1 MSNNIFRATLVFE
14 WDLRDEP
21 YTNEDW
27 TDLTPE
33 EFLARLKDNAEEDI
47 SALAFTGDLMDC
59 IEFEMVEVED

>member
-1 MSNNIFRATLVFE
+1 MSNDIFRATLVFE

-33 EFLARLKDNAEEDI
+33 EFLQRLKQNAIEDI
-47 SALAFTGDLMDC
+47 SALAFSGDLFDG
-59 IEFEMVEVED
+59 IEFEMVEDN